1 MSTITDWLMVII
13 TGIYVIA
20 TIFICVFN
28 YRSANASKQ
37 QLHEMKKQQ
46 EQNIGIQLYEKRK
59 EIISNFNADSY
70 NKYYWDIMILFS
82 SEIFDDFVK
91 LGFIRQR
98 INGFENRKDYFET
111 HLRDYDIEAFEK
123 YKDLEQ
129 YYKDGRDEYK
139 SEIERFLKLCDEYS
153 FAQFYEPENQIVNFD
168 MRIILKN
175 IDDKTKELSI
185 KEANFLLKL
194 KEFLKDSISIKED

>member
-1 MSTITDWLMVII
+1 MITDWLMVII

-20 TIFICVFN
+20 TIFIYVSN
-28 YRSANASKQ
+28 YRSADASKE

-59 EIISNFNADSY
+59 EVISNFNADNY
-70 NKYYWDIMILFS
+70 NKYYWDIMILFP

-91 LGFIRQR
+91 LSSIRQK
-98 INGFENRKDYFET
+98 INDLENRKDYFEN
-111 HLRDYDIEAFEK
+111 HLKDYNIEAFKK

-139 SEIERFLKLCDEYS
+139 SEIEEFLQLCDEYS
-153 FAQFYEPENQIVNFD
+153 FAQSYQLDNQIVNYD
-168 MRIILKN
+168 MRKILNN
-175 IDDKTKELSI
+175 INNKTKELSI
-185 KEANFLLKL
+185 KEVNFSLKL
-194 KEFLKDSISIKED
+194 KKFLKESISAK

>member
-1 MSTITDWLMVII
+1 MITDWLMVII

-20 TIFICVFN
+20 TIFICVSN
-28 YRSANASKQ
+28 YRSADASKE

-59 EIISNFNADSY
+59 EVISNFNADNY
-70 NKYYWDIMILFS
+70 NKYYWDIMILFP

-91 LGFIRQR
+91 LSSIRQK
-98 INGFENRKDYFET
+98 INDLENRKDYFEN
-111 HLRDYDIEAFEK
+111 HLKDYNIEAFKK

-139 SEIERFLKLCDEYS
+139 SEIEEFLQLCDEYS
-153 FAQFYEPENQIVNFD
+153 FAQSYQLDNQIVNYD
-168 MRIILKN
+168 MRKILNN
-175 IDDKTKELSI
+175 INNKTKELSI
-185 KEANFLLKL
+185 KEVNFSLKL
-194 KEFLKDSISIKED
+194 KKFLKESVSAK

>member
-1 MSTITDWLMVII
+1 MITDWLMVII
-13 TGIYVIA
+13 TGIYVVA

-28 YRSANASKQ
+28 YRSANASKE

-59 EIISNFNADSY
+59 EVISNFNADNY
-70 NKYYWDIMILFS
+70 NKYYWDIMILFP
-82 SEIFDDFVK
+82 SEIFDDFVN
-91 LGFIRQR
+91 LGFIRQK
-98 INGFENRKDYFET
+98 INDFENRKNYFES

-129 YYKDGRDEYK
+129 YYNKDGRDEYK

-175 IDDKTKELSI
+175 IDDKTKELSN
-185 KEANFLLKL
+185 KEATFSLKL
-194 KEFLKDSISIKED
+194 KKFLKESISAK

>member
-1 MSTITDWLMVII
+1 MITDWLMVII

-20 TIFICVFN
+20 TIFICVSN
-28 YRSANASKQ
+28 YRSANASKE

-59 EIISNFNADSY
+59 EVISNFNADNY
-70 NKYYWDIMILFS
+70 NKYYWDIMILFP

-91 LGFIRQR
+91 LSSIREK
-98 INGFENRKDYFET
+98 INDLENRKDYFEN
-111 HLRDYDIEAFEK
+111 HLKDYNIEVFK
-123 YKDLEQ
+123 RYKDLEQ

-139 SEIERFLKLCDEYS
+139 SEIEEFLQLCDKYS
-153 FAQFYEPENQIVNFD
+153 FAQFYEPENQIVNFG

-185 KEANFLLKL
+185 KEVKFSLKL
-194 KEFLKDSISIKED
+194 KTFLKESISAK

>member
-1 MSTITDWLMVII
+1 MVNITDWLMVII
-13 TGIYVIA
+13 TGIYLIA
-20 TIFICVFN
+20 TIFICVSN
-28 YRSANASKQ
+28 YRSANASKE

-59 EIISNFNADSY
+59 EVILNFNADNY
-70 NKYYWDIMILFS
+70 NKYYWDIMILFP

-91 LGFIRQR
+91 LSSIRQK
-98 INGFENRKDYFET
+98 INDFENRKDCFEN
-111 HLRDYDIEAFEK
+111 HLYDCNIEAFKK

-139 SEIERFLKLCDEYS
+139 SEIERFLKLCDKYS

-168 MRIILKN
+168 MRKILKN
-175 IDDKTKELSI
+175 IYDKNKELSI
-185 KEANFLLKL
+185 KEAYFSLKL
-194 KEFLKDSISIKED
+194 KKFLKESISAK

>member
-1 MSTITDWLMVII
+1 MTTDWLMVII

-20 TIFICVFN
+20 TIFISVSNC
-28 YRSANASKQ
+28 RSANASKE

-46 EQNIGIQLYEKRK
+46 EQNIGIHWYEKRK
-59 EIISNFNADSY
+59 EVISNFNADNY
-70 NKYYWDIMILFS
+70 NKYYWDIMILFP

-91 LGFIRQR
+91 LSSIRQQ
-98 INGFENRKDYFET
+98 INDLENRKDYFEN
-111 HLRDYDIEAFEK
+111 HLKDYNIEVFKK

-185 KEANFLLKL
+185 KEVNFSLKL
-194 KEFLKDSISIKED
+194 KKFLKESVSAK

>member
-1 MSTITDWLMVII
+1 MITDWLMVII

-20 TIFICVFN
+20 TIFICVSN
-28 YRSANASKQ
+28 YRSADASKE

-59 EIISNFNADSY
+59 EVISNFNADNY
-70 NKYYWDIMILFS
+70 NKYYWDIMILFP

-91 LGFIRQR
+91 LSSIRQK
-98 INGFENRKDYFET
+98 INDLENRKDYFEN
-111 HLRDYDIEAFEK
+111 HLKDYNIEAFKK

-139 SEIERFLKLCDEYS
+139 SEIEEFLQLCDEYS
-153 FAQFYEPENQIVNFD
+153 FAQSYQLDNQIVNYD
-168 MRIILKN
+168 MRKILNN
-175 IDDKTKELSI
+175 INNKTKELSI
-185 KEANFLLKL
+185 KEVNFSLKL
-194 KEFLKDSISIKED
+194 KKFLKESISAK

>member
-1 MSTITDWLMVII
+1 MITDWLMVII

-20 TIFICVFN
+20 TIFICVSN
-28 YRSANASKQ
+28 YRSADASKE

-59 EIISNFNADSY
+59 EVISNFNADNY
-70 NKYYWDIMILFS
+70 NKYYWDIMILFP

-91 LGFIRQR
+91 LSSIRQK
-98 INGFENRKDYFET
+98 INDLENRKDYFEN
-111 HLRDYDIEAFEK
+111 HLKDYNIEAFKK

-139 SEIERFLKLCDEYS
+139 SEIEEFLQLCDEYS
-153 FAQFYEPENQIVNFD
+153 FAQSYQLDNQIVNYD
-168 MRIILKN
+168 MRKILNN
-175 IDDKTKELSI
+175 INNKTKELSI
-185 KEANFLLKL
+185 KEVNFSLKL
-194 KEFLKDSISIKED
+194 KKFLK